1 MEAVFTSELYTY
13 GSKARYCFTVRVG
26 EYQTTTGADTCL
38 AGLICELMN
47 GAVLKD
53 SANFL
58 YELDGRK
65 ADILRKLIALPPN
78 LQRYL
83 ALCIGERRKSEEM
96 KENQRKERKLNLDTL
111 AGYFAQNSGW
121 GTGQTLKGAVDSVF
135 EIAEYFGKPIPK
147 EARYRLFV
155 KLLNH

>member
-1 MEAVFTSELYTY
+1 MEAVFTSELYTH
-13 GSKARYCFTVRVG
+13 GSNARYYLTVRVG
-26 EYQTTTGADTCL
+26 NHQTTTGADTCL
-38 AGLICELMN
+38 AGLIYELMN

-53 SANFL
+53 SANSL

-65 ADILRKLIALPPN
+65 ADILSKLVGLPQN

-83 ALCIGERRKSEEM
+83 ALYIGERRKSEEG

-111 AGYFAQNSGW
+111 SGYFAQNSGW